1 MKSPIL
7 HSYSLLVL
15 GFSLFILSACTSD
28 RQSLDNTIIASVSG
42 KNLTI
47 GDAIHNVPEFIIQED
62 SVRAIQAY
70 ANQWVQSQ
78 VAIEHA
84 KRLGIQ
90 NLRQYQGKLTRFQ
103 DQLLESMLREQ
114 ILEMNSG
121 QIEVT
126 RDEAL
131 SYYQTYREQFTFDE
145 KYVRFRLITTR
156 TRTEA
161 ENANRELISGIEW
174 ETILQNY
181 SINPDLQ
188 LRHSTQYWPI
198 SMAAAEIPPI
208 NQNIRIL
215 GITERSPIHFYNNR
229 YHLAQLIDEKTE
241 GEHPELDWLIPQIS
255 EWLKL
260 EKSRRITNGYL
271 RNLYLQ
277 AESNN
282 EIELINVSDIEQLLA
297 Q

>member
-1 MKSPIL
+1 MKSLSQHLCTIL
-7 HSYSLLVL
+7 C
-15 GFSLFILSACTSD
+15 LFILLITLSECSPERND
-28 RQSLDNTIIASVSG
+28 LDNTIIASVSD

-47 GDAIHNVPEFIIQED
+47 GEAMNNVPEFLLQED
-62 SVRAIQAY
+62 SVRAIQTF

-78 VAIEHA
+78 VSIQHA

-90 NLRQYQGKLTRFQ
+90 NLEQYQNKLSRFQ
-103 DQLLESMLREQ
+103 DQLLESMLKEQ
-114 ILEMNSG
+114 ILETNVD

-145 KYVRFRLITTR
+145 RYVRFRLITTR

-161 ENANRELISGIEW
+161 ENANRELIGGIEW

-181 SINPDLQ
+181 SVNPELQ
-188 LRHSTQYWPI
+188 LRQSTQYWPI
-198 SMAAAEIPPI
+198 SMAATDIPPI
-208 NQNIRIL
+208 NENLSTL
-215 GITERSPIHFYNNR
+215 GISERSPIHFHDNR
-229 YHLAQLIDEKTE
+229 YHLIQLIDEKTE
-241 GEHPELDWLIPQIS
+241 GEYPELDWLIPQIS

-282 EIELINVSDIEQLLA
+282 EIELLNVSDIEQLLT

>member
-1 MKSPIL
+1 MNSQIQLTGRLLFLCIL
-7 HSYSLLVL
+7 LPT
-15 GFSLFILSACTSD
+15 LSGCSSD
-28 RQSLDNTIIASVSG
+28 RDNLDNTVVASVSG

-47 GDAIHNVPEFIIQED
+47 SEAIDNIPEFILQED
-62 SVRAIQAY
+62 SVRAIQAF
-70 ANQWVQSQ
+70 ANQWIESQ

-90 NLRQYQGKLTRFQ
+90 NLHQYQNSTNRFQ
-103 DQLLESMLREQ
+103 NQLLESMLKEQ
-114 ILEMNSG
+114 ILEMNTE

-145 KYVRFRLITTR
+145 KYVRFRLISTR
-156 TRTEA
+156 TRAEA

-181 SINPDLQ
+181 SVNPELQ
-188 LRHSTQYWPI
+188 LRYSTQYWPI
-198 SMAAAEIPPI
+198 SMAVAEIPPV
-208 NQNIRIL
+208 NQNLTTL
-215 GITERSPIHFYNNR
+215 GISERSPIHFYDNR
-229 YHLAQLIDEKTE
+229 YHLVQLIDEKTE
-241 GEHPELDWLIPQIS
+241 GEYPELDWLIPQIS

-282 EIELINVSDIEQLLA
+282 EIELLNVNDIEQLLA

>member
-1 MKSPIL
+1 MKSQRQHYFPIL
-7 HSYSLLVL
+7 YLSLLLV
-15 GFSLFILSACTSD
+15 ILSECSPE
-28 RQSLDNTIIASVSG
+28 RNNLDNTIIASVSG
-42 KNLTI
+42 NNLTF
-47 GDAIHNVPEFIIQED
+47 DEAIKNVPEFLLQED
-62 SVRAIQAY
+62 SVRAIQAF
-70 ANQWVQSQ
+70 AHQWVQSQ
-78 VAIEHA
+78 VSIEHA

-90 NLRQYQGKLTRFQ
+90 NLEQYQNKLSRYQ
-103 DQLLESMLREQ
+103 DQLLESMLKEQ
-114 ILEMNSG
+114 ILETNVG

-131 SYYQTYREQFTFDE
+131 SYYQAYREHFTFDE
-145 KYVRFRLITTR
+145 RYVRFRLISTR
-156 TRTEA
+156 TRADA
-161 ENANRELISGIEW
+161 ENANRDLISGIEW

-188 LRHSTQYWPI
+188 LRQSTQYWPI
-198 SMAAAEIPPI
+198 SMAATEIPPI
-208 NQNIRIL
+208 SENLITL
-215 GITERSPIHFYNNR
+215 GISERSIIHFHDNR
-229 YHLAQLIDEKTE
+229 YHLIQLIDEKTE
-241 GEHPELDWLIPQIS
+241 GEYPELDWLIPQIS

-282 EIELINVSDIEQLLA
+282 EIELLNVSDIEQLLA

>member
-1 MKSPIL
+1 MKSQIL
-7 HSYSLLVL
+7 PHFTIFLYSLLFCFLV
-15 GFSLFILSACTSD
+15 ACSSD
-28 RQSLDNTIIASVSG
+28 RNHIDNTVIASVSG

-47 GDAIHNVPEFIIQED
+47 GEAIRNVPEFIIQED

-90 NLRQYQGKLTRFQ
+90 NLEQYQMKLERFQ
-103 DQLLESMLREQ
+103 NQLLESMLKEQ
-114 ILEMNSG
+114 ILETNSG
-121 QIEVT
+121 QIEVN
-126 RDEAL
+126 REEAL

-145 KYVRFRLITTR
+145 RFVRFRIISTR
-156 TRTEA
+156 TRAEA
-161 ENANRELISGIEW
+161 ENANSDLISGVEW

-181 SINPDLQ
+181 SVNPDLQ
-188 LRHSTQYWPI
+188 LRQSTQYWPI
-198 SMAAAEIPPI
+198 SMASTEIPPI
-208 NQNIRIL
+208 NENLTTL
-215 GITERSPIHFYNNR
+215 GISERSPIHFFDNR
-229 YHLAQLIDEKTE
+229 YHLVQLLDEKTE
-241 GEHPELDWLIPQIS
+241 GEYPELDWLIPQIS

-282 EIELINVSDIEQLLA
+282 EIVLLNVSDIEQLLA

>member
-1 MKSPIL
+1 LCTILFTLTECSPE
-7 HSYSLLVL
+7 
-15 GFSLFILSACTSD
+15 
-28 RQSLDNTIIASVSG
+28 RNNLDNTIIASVSD

-47 GDAIHNVPEFIIQED
+47 GEAMNNIPEFLLQED
-62 SVRAIQAY
+62 SVRAIQTF

-78 VAIEHA
+78 VSIEHA

-90 NLRQYQGKLTRFQ
+90 NLEQYRNKLSRFQ
-103 DQLLESMLREQ
+103 DQLLVSMLKEQ
-114 ILEMNSG
+114 ILETNAD

-145 KYVRFRLITTR
+145 RFVRFRLISTR

-161 ENANRELISGIEW
+161 ENANRELISGVEW

-181 SINPDLQ
+181 SVNPDLQ
-188 LRHSTQYWPI
+188 LRQSTQYWPI
-198 SMAAAEIPPI
+198 SMAATDIPPI
-208 NQNIRIL
+208 NENLNTL
-215 GITERSPIHFYNNR
+215 GLNERSPIHFHNNR
-229 YHLAQLIDEKTE
+229 YHLIQLIDEKTE
-241 GEHPELDWLIPQIS
+241 GEYPELDWLIPQIS
-255 EWLKL
+255 EWLNL

-282 EIELINVSDIEQLLA
+282 EIELLNVSDIEQLLT

>member
-1 MKSPIL
+1 MKSLAL
-7 HSYSLLVL
+7 HFCSLLCL
-15 GFSLFILSACTSD
+15 CLLILTLTECAPD
-28 RQSLDNTIIASVSG
+28 RNNLDNTVIASVSG

-47 GDAIHNVPEFIIQED
+47 GEAINNVPEFLLQED

-90 NLRQYQGKLTRFQ
+90 NLQQYQNKLSRVQ

-114 ILEMNSG
+114 ILEMNTD
-121 QIEVT
+121 QIEVS

-131 SYYQTYREQFTFDE
+131 SYYQAYREQLTFDE
-145 KYVRFRLITTR
+145 KYVQFRLISTR

-181 SINPDLQ
+181 SVNPDLQ
-188 LRHSTQYWPI
+188 LRQSTQYWPI
-198 SMAAAEIPPI
+198 SMAASEIPPI
-208 NQNIRIL
+208 NENLATL
-215 GITERSPIHFYNNR
+215 GISERSTIHFYNNR
-229 YHLAQLIDEKTE
+229 FHLAQLMDEKTE
-241 GEHPELDWLIPQIS
+241 GEYPDLDWLIPQIS

-260 EKSRRITNGYL
+260 EKTRRITNGYL

-282 EIELINVSDIEQLLA
+282 EIELLNVSDIEQLLA

>member
-282 EIELINVSDIEQLLA
+282 EIELLNVSDIEQLLA

>member
-1 MKSPIL
+1 MKSQAL
-7 HSYSLLVL
+7 HICPLLYL
-15 GFSLFILSACTSD
+15 CLLLFTLSACSLD
-28 RQSLDNTIIASVSG
+28 RNNLDNTVIASVSG

-47 GDAIHNVPEFIIQED
+47 GEAINNVPEFLLQED
-62 SVRAIQAY
+62 SLRAIQAY

-78 VAIEHA
+78 VAIDHA
-84 KRLGIQ
+84 RRLGIQ
-90 NLRQYQGKLTRFQ
+90 NQQQYQDKLTRFQ

-114 ILEMNSG
+114 ILEMNTG

-156 TRTEA
+156 TRTEV

-188 LRHSTQYWPI
+188 LRQSTQYWPI
-198 SMAAAEIPPI
+198 SMAAAEIPPV
-208 NQNIRIL
+208 NQNLSTL
-215 GITERSPIHFYNNR
+215 GLSERSPIHFYNNR
-229 YHLAQLIDEKTE
+229 YHLVQLMDEKTE
-241 GEHPELDWLIPQIS
+241 GEYPELDWLIPQIS

-282 EIELINVSDIEQLLA
+282 EIELLNVSDIEQLLA